1 MERIFTGC
9 PKKQL
14 SGKNSPLSFKSL
26 NPDSAAYGPL
36 RLGFQSKLCSLFN
49 PRVLVFKNC
58 LSLYPTSKEAYS
70 KFPLAYFFILLH
82 RRKNKFPLERRIRG
96 SPSIQRMTLEPECD
110 IKLSDTKYDIQIC
123 MPLKFDTLKSER
135 QKPGALESCV
145 KLIRLFFILTVGYF
159 LFFLLIF

>member
-1 MERIFTGC
+1 MVHCVLDFNQNCALFSIHE
-9 PKKQL
+9 
-14 SGKNSPLSFKSL
+14 
-26 NPDSAAYGPL
+26 Y
-36 RLGFQSKLCSLFN
+36 LCLKIASLFIQHQKKLT
-49 PRVLVFKNC
+49 PSFHSHIFSFCIKD
-58 LSLYPTSKEAYS
+58 E
-70 KFPLAYFFILLH
+70 
-82 RRKNKFPLERRIRG
+82 KNKFPLERRIRG

-135 QKPGALESCV
+135 QKPGALETCL